1 MESDDGGR
9 KEDVV
14 HGIVGLREKIVVGVI
29 VLLLITGAAWR
40 AISPPVSRS
49 GLVQISQAELQ
60 QSPEEKSPEL
70 ITVHI
75 VGAVSSPGV
84 YQLPAGSRVYQL
96 LELCG
101 GFSAEADQET
111 LNQARPLMDGEQIQ
125 IKQAGELP
133 QANGSVSPS
142 KININRATADE
153 LTALPGIGAV
163 RAGQIVDHRDKHGQF
178 TDIREIMDVSGIG
191 ETTFNNIADLITI
204 Y

>member
-1 MESDDGGR
+1 MPQNFGGR
-9 KEDVV
+9 KEDVMN
-14 HGIVGLREKIVVGVI
+14 GIAGLREKIVVGTI

-40 AISPPVSRS
+40 AISPTVSRS
-49 GLVQISQAELQ
+49 GLAQAGQVELQ
-60 QSPEEKSPEL
+60 QSPEEKTPEL

-111 LNQARPLMDGEQIQ
+111 LNQARPLLDGEQIQ
-125 IKQAGELP
+125 IKQTGESP
-133 QANGSVSPS
+133 QANSSVTSS

-163 RAGQIVDHRDKHGQF
+163 RAGQIVAHRDKHGYF
-178 TDIREIMDVSGIG
+178 NDIREIMDVSGIG
-191 ETTFNNIADLITI
+191 ETTFKNIADLITI

>member
-1 MESDDGGR
+1 MPQNDGGR
-9 KEDVV
+9 KEDQVE
-14 HGIVGLREKIVVGVI
+14 GIVGFREKIVIGVI

-49 GLVQISQAELQ
+49 GLVQTGHAELQ
-60 QSPEEKSPEL
+60 QSPEEKTPEL

-75 VGAVSSPGV
+75 VGAVLNPGV

-96 LELCG
+96 LEICG
-101 GFSAEADQET
+101 GFSAEADGDA
-111 LNQARPLMDGEQIQ
+111 LNQARPLLDGEQIQ
-125 IKQAGELP
+125 ITRIGEQP
-133 QANGSVSPS
+133 QSNSSGSVS

-163 RAGQIVDHRDKHGQF
+163 RAGQIVDHRDKNGYF
-178 TDIREIMDVSGIG
+178 SDIREIMDVSGIG
-191 ETTFNNIADLITI
+191 ETTFKNIADLITI

>member
-1 MESDDGGR
+1 MPQKDGGR

-14 HGIVGLREKIVVGVI
+14 HGMVGLREKIVVGAI

-49 GLVQISQAELQ
+49 GLVQTGQAELQ
-60 QSPEEKSPEL
+60 QSPEEKTPEL

-75 VGAVSSPGV
+75 VGAVSSPGI

-125 IKQAGELP
+125 IMRTGESP
-133 QANGSVSPS
+133 QLNSSGSAS

-163 RAGQIVDHRDKHGQF
+163 RAGQIVDHREKNGYFD
-178 TDIREIMDVSGIG
+178 DIQEIMDVGGIG
-191 ETTFNNIADLITI
+191 EKTFKNIAELITI

>member
-1 MESDDGGR
+1 VEGM
-9 KEDVV
+9 
-14 HGIVGLREKIVVGVI
+14 VGLREKIVVGTI

-49 GLVQISQAELQ
+49 GLVQTGQVELQ
-60 QSPEEKSPEL
+60 QSPEEKTPEL

-75 VGAVSSPGV
+75 VGAVLKPGV
-84 YQLPAGSRVYQL
+84 YQLPAGSRVHQL
-96 LELCG
+96 IEICG
-101 GFSAEADQET
+101 GFSAEADGDA
-111 LNQARPLMDGEQIQ
+111 LNQARPLLDGEQIQ
-125 IKQAGELP
+125 IMRVGELP
-133 QANGSVSPS
+133 QSNSSVSAS

-163 RAGQIVDHRDKHGQF
+163 RAGQIVDHRERNGYF

-191 ETTFNNIADLITI
+191 ETTFKNIADLIAI